1 MAQTQDVSET
11 YRGVSIRTQG
21 LAKTAKALEKAGA
34 DSTDMKQLMY
44 DIGMIVV
51 RASQPPVLTGRLA
64 ASLRAGRGKTKAVVR
79 AGGARVPYAPVIH
92 YGWSTRNIEP
102 QPFLL
107 EALQNKRG
115 DVFRAI
121 DNGIEDILRKNNL
134 I

>member
-1 MAQTQDVSET
+1 MATTQDVTERF
-11 YRGVSIRTQG
+11 RGVSIRTQG
-21 LAKTAKALEKAGA
+21 LARTARALEKAGA
-34 DSTDMKQLMY
+34 DSTDMKQLMH

-64 ASLRAGRGKTKAVVR
+64 SSLRAGRGKTKAVVR

-107 EALQNKRG
+107 TALQRKRG
-115 DVFRAI
+115 DVFNEL
-121 DNGIEDILRKNNL
+121 DDGITDILRKNNL